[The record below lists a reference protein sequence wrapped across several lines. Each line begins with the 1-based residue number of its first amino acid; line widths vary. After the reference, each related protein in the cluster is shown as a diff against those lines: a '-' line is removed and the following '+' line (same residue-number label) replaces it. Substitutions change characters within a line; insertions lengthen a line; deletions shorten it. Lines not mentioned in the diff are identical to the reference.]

1 MAQATATVK
10 EEAKEKKE
18 DLKKQVQSAE
28 FSEASDVDA
37 IGPKGS
43 IDILL
48 DMNVPVTVTIGQTEV
63 SVQRL
68 LQLAPGSVIKLT
80 KSIEEPVDL
89 YLSGSKFAT
98 GSVVVVDGCFAVKIR
113 KIIGLDESTQTNN

>member
-10 EEAKEKKE
+10 EEAKEKQE

-28 FSEASDVDA
+28 FSEASDVDT